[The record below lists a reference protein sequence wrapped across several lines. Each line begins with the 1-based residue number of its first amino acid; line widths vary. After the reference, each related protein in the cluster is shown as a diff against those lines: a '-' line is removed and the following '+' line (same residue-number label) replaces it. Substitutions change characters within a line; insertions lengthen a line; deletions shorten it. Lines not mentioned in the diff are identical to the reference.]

1 MLCHRVYNG
10 RWHAIRLCFLTV
22 HELPHV
28 LDESADDPEGLS
40 CGSPNLVLREAIKP
54 LQGRFDVLVPDKVLY
69 KIDCDALSKV
79 TRQRER
85 THLVDAA

>member
-1 MLCHRVYNG
+1 MCL
-10 RWHAIRLCFLTV
+10 LTV
-22 HELPHV
+22 HGLSHI
-28 LDESADDPEGLS
+28 LGESTNDLERLS

-54 LQGRFDVLVPDKVLY
+54 LQGRLNVFIPDQVLY
-69 KIDCDALSKV
+69 KIDCVRVALSRV